1 METIAAIATPPG
13 KGGIGIIRIS
23 GPKSQHVAQVI
34 THQTNLAPRKIHFCS
49 FYDASD
55 QIIDQG
61 LALLFS
67 APNSFTGEDV
77 LELHAHGS
85 PIVLDNLLQTI
96 INLDDVRLALPGEFS
111 ERAFLNNK
119 IDLSQAE
126 AIADL
131 INASSQQAARS
142 AIRSLQGEF
151 AKLIHHLIESITN
164 LRVYVEASI
173 DFAEEEIDFLSDAK
187 IGEQLQNILH
197 ELNQVL
203 STAKQGSLLREGMTV
218 VIAGEPNAGKSTLIN
233 CLSGKEVAIVTPI
246 AGTTRDLL
254 REQINLAGL
263 PLNIIDTAGLRTE
276 TTDKIE
282 QEGIRRAYLEIENAD
297 RILLIV
303 DDAHPTMIK
312 KILQTY
318 FSQLKHL
325 PPITIIKNKIDLTQQ
340 KPQITVEN
348 DFTIISISAK
358 YHQGIELLTEHLKQ
372 AIGFA
377 EQTENV
383 FIARRRHV
391 DALERAQQYLL
402 TAQQEIQ
409 QNNSFELVAENF
421 RQAQQCLGEITGE
434 VTTEDLLD
442 KIFAGFC
449 VGK

>member
-1 METIAAIATPPG
+1 MQTIAAIATPAG
-13 KGGIGIIRIS
+13 KGGIGIIRVS

-34 THQTNLAPRKIHFCS
+34 THQTNLASRKIHFCS
-49 FYDASD
+49 FYDANH
-55 QIIDQG
+55 QVIDQG

-142 AIRSLQGEF
+142 AVRSLQGEF

-303 DDAHPTMIK
+303 DDAHPTAIK

-318 FSQLKHL
+318 FGKLKHL
-325 PPITIIKNKIDLTQQ
+325 PPISIIKNKIDLTQQ
-340 KPQITVEN
+340 TPQIKVEN
-348 DFTIISISAK
+348 DFTVISISAK

-372 AIGFA
+372 VIGFV

>member
-1 METIAAIATPPG
+1 MLTNLDTIAAIATPLG
-13 KGGIGIIRIS
+13 KGGIGIIRVS
-23 GPKSQHVAQVI
+23 GPKSQNVAQI
-34 THQTNLAPRKIHFCS
+34 MTHQTNLAPRMTHFCS
-49 FYDASD
+49 FYDANG
-55 QIIDQG
+55 QVIDQG
-61 LALLFS
+61 LALLFL

-263 PLNIIDTAGLRTE
+263 PLN
-276 TTDKIE
+276 
-282 QEGIRRAYLEIENAD
+282 YW
-297 RILLIV
+297 
-303 DDAHPTMIK
+303 
-312 KILQTY
+312 
-318 FSQLKHL
+318 
-325 PPITIIKNKIDLTQQ
+325 
-340 KPQITVEN
+340 
-348 DFTIISISAK
+348 
-358 YHQGIELLTEHLKQ
+358 
-372 AIGFA
+372 
-377 EQTENV
+377 
-383 FIARRRHV
+383 
-391 DALERAQQYLL
+391 
-402 TAQQEIQ
+402 
-409 QNNSFELVAENF
+409 
-421 RQAQQCLGEITGE
+421 
-434 VTTEDLLD
+434 
-442 KIFAGFC
+442 
-449 VGK
+449 